1 MCAANFQ
8 TENPRTC
15 YKGEKG
21 GKMLIESL
29 LATKKCDYEWCICN
43 KTTLIS

>member
-1 MCAANFQ
+1 MYAANFQ

-29 LATKKCDYEWCICN
+29 LATKNVIMNGAFVTK
-43 KTTLIS
+43 LL